1 VERKAHGLLY
11 HCCWYIQLAFSELNY
26 LHHTPLTWVWKNT
39 KSVIA
44 VLLQFTLFHAAK
56 PLLFVSWY
64 LHLIFRKGQGWWW
77 QIVLQE
83 DFFSQ
88 AVLIDWCITFG
99 KWGDGFCGDFQ
110 VQWKDVEFFAQ
121 ESRLRLCQFYKSLK
135 RLTPVQSGF
144 RFSARLVVKSNWP
157 LRGWVYYWST
167 LLKSPTAINNQD
179 K

>member
-1 VERKAHGLLY
+1 MRY
-11 HCCWYIQLAFSELNY
+11 
-26 LHHTPLTWVWKNT
+26 TPLTWVWKNT

-144 RFSARLVVKSNWP
+144 CFSARLVVKSNWS

>member
-1 VERKAHGLLY
+1 MHY
-11 HCCWYIQLAFSELNY
+11 
-26 LHHTPLTWVWKNT
+26 TPLTWVWKNT

-64 LHLIFRKGQGWWW
+64 FHLIFRKGQGWWW

-135 RLTPVQSGF
+135 KDWHLCNQGF
-144 RFSARLVVKSNWP
+144 ALVHV
-157 LRGWVYYWST
+157 LWSRVIGHFVGGST
-167 LLKSPTAINNQD
+167 IEALCWRVPQPSIIKISSPFLPSEFHGCGVRT
-179 K
+179 